1 MVLSVRAPPLCL
13 SVLFT
18 LLLAVDVG
26 QATEI
31 VHHDLE
37 ARIDPL
43 QRSITVTDVLT
54 VARERHPTPEL
65 FGFFLNRHLKLSEV
79 SVIGG
84 ELPLTIE
91 AIPSRDALRDYF
103 PAVDATQT
111 LGYAIA
117 TYYRLIPT
125 GQGHLEDGPL
135 RLRLVYRG
143 VIDDPST
150 PQASPHTRYGVY
162 TTGFIGAQGVYLSG
176 ATFWIPQRPEA
187 LLTFTLRT
195 VLPEGYAS
203 VSQGQRTS
211 HEVAAGVVRSEWH
224 CPFPQQQIFVI
235 AGQYVVTAEQHGDV
249 DVMTFLYSSDP
260 QIHEAYIPATKRYLD
275 LYSRLIGPYPYQK
288 FALVENSWQ
297 TGMGMPSF
305 TLLGDQV
312 IRLPFI
318 VSTAYGHEIL
328 HNWWG
333 NGVYVDWTTGN
344 WSEGLTTY
352 GADYLYTER
361 QSAEAAR
368 DYRQGLL
375 QDYLNYVHGDE
386 ELSLRAFRAQDS
398 LASRAIGYG
407 KAAMVFHMLRHMVG
421 ETDYW
426 AALRK
431 FYQDFRF
438 KVASWEAIFSAFTAI
453 TRRDLQ
459 AFKAQWIEQAGAPF
473 ISLEGVTLT
482 QAHPPYELEVMMAQS
497 PPYDLDV
504 PVHIETGRGTVRRSI
519 ALAGPVNRHQFIL
532 DDRPLAVHVDPD
544 FDVFRRLHRAEV
556 SPTIGQTLGATSI
569 LIVVPGQGDPAMVQ
583 AYERL
588 ATQWA
593 EDRKYSVVKD
603 GQAGSSPSPH
613 TTVWVFGTA
622 EVGSLTDRALP
633 PGVSITANRWLIAGT
648 AHDPT
653 EQSVVITAAHPDHP
667 DQTVNW
673 LIASHPHW
681 VPVIARKLRHYGKYS
696 YLVFAADA
704 VVDKGIWPTTPSPM
718 RQVIPWE

>member
-1 MVLSVRAPPLCL
+1 
-13 SVLFT
+13 LFT

-91 AIPSRDALRDYF
+91 AIPSRDALRGYF

-125 GQGHLEDGPL
+125 GQGHLGDGPL

-150 PQASPHTRYGVY
+150 PQASPHTRHGVY

-211 HEVAAGVVRSEWH
+211 HEIAAGVVRSEWH

-421 ETDYW
+421 EADYW
-426 AALRK
+426 ASLRK

-438 KVASWEAIFSAFTAI
+438 KVASWESIFSTFTAI
-453 TRRDLQ
+453 TRRDLE
-459 AFKAQWIEQAGAPF
+459 AFKAQWIERPGAPF
-473 ISLEGVTLT
+473 ISLEHVTLT
-482 QAHPPYELEVMMAQS
+482 RTSPPYELEVMMAQS

-504 PVHIETGRGTVRRSI
+504 PVHIETAGGTVRRSI
-519 ALAGPVNRHQFIL
+519 ALAGPVSRRQFIL
-532 DDRPLAVHVDPD
+532 NDRPLAVHVDPD

-556 SPTIGQTLGATSI
+556 PPTISQALGAASV
-569 LIVVPGQGDPAMVQ
+569 LIVVPRRGDAAKAQ

-593 EDRKYSVVKD
+593 EDRQYSVVED
-603 GQAGSSPSPH
+603 DQTGSSPFQN
-613 TTVWVFGTA
+613 TTVWVLGTA
-622 EVGSLTDRALP
+622 AIGSLSARAVP
-633 PGVSITANRWLIAGT
+633 PGVSVAADRWLIAGT
-648 AHDPT
+648 VYDPT
-653 EQSVVITAAHPDHP
+653 QHSLVMTAAHPDHP
-667 DQTVNW
+667 EQTVNW
-673 LIASHPHW
+673 LVASHPQW
-681 VPVIARKLRHYGKYS
+681 VPAIGRKLRHYGKYS

-704 VVDKGIWPTTPSPM
+704 VVDKGIWPTASNPM
-718 RQVIPWE
+718 RQAIRWE